1 MAKTSIISIDLA
13 KNVFQLHGIDARG
26 HKQFNRQL
34 KRDQVLSFLA
44 NQPKCL
50 VAIEACG
57 GSHYWARKIEE
68 LGHKVKIIHPK
79 YVKPFVQ
86 VNKNDQRDAHAIAE
100 AAARPSMPSVA
111 HKSIEQ
117 LDVQALH
124 RVRERLVKE
133 KTAVGNELRGILG
146 EMGIIIAQGHQSIRE
161 AVPAILEDAEA
172 ELSMRGRQL
181 IADLREQWLE
191 REQRVAYYDR
201 ELKAI
206 ANENEVCKRLQS
218 IPGIGPVNATLLYS
232 HAGDA
237 GHFKTARHFSAYL
250 GLVPKQHASG
260 GKEVLLGISKQ
271 GKKQVRKQLVHG
283 ARAAYRAL
291 SQSGDDS
298 RLRQW
303 LSRMSGKHA
312 NTIIVALANKLARI
326 VWAVMMK
333 EQCYQP

>member
-1 MAKTSIISIDLA
+1 MSKTSIIGIDLA
-13 KNVFQLHGIDARG
+13 KHVFQLHGVDAHG
-26 HKQFNRQL
+26 NKQFSRQL
-34 KRDQVLSFLA
+34 KRHQLLPFLA
-44 NQPKCL
+44 NQPNCL
-50 VAIEACG
+50 VAMEACG
-57 GSHYWARKIEE
+57 GSHYWTRKVKE
-68 LGHKVKIIHPK
+68 LGHTVKMIHPQ

-86 VNKNDQRDAHAIAE
+86 VNKNDSRDAHGITE

-117 LDVQALH
+117 LDLQALH

-133 KTAVGNELRGILG
+133 KTAIGNELRGILG
-146 EMGIIIAQGHQSIRE
+146 EMGIIIAKGHKAIRE

-172 ELSMRGRQL
+172 ELSMRGRRL

-191 REQRVAYYDR
+191 REQRIGYYDR

-206 ANENEVCKRLQS
+206 ANENKVCKRLQS

-237 GHFKTARHFSAYL
+237 ANFKTGRHFSAYL

-260 GKEVLLGISKQ
+260 GKELLLGISKQ
-271 GKKQVRKQLVHG
+271 GNKQVRKQLVHG
-283 ARAAYRAL
+283 SRAAYRVL

-298 RLRQW
+298 RLGQW
-303 LSRMSGKHA
+303 LSRMNGKHP

>member
-1 MAKTSIISIDLA
+1 
-13 KNVFQLHGIDARG
+13 
-26 HKQFNRQL
+26 
-34 KRDQVLSFLA
+34 
-44 NQPKCL
+44 
-50 VAIEACG
+50 
-57 GSHYWARKIEE
+57 
-68 LGHKVKIIHPK
+68 
-79 YVKPFVQ
+79 
-86 VNKNDQRDAHAIAE
+86 
-100 AAARPSMPSVA
+100 
-111 HKSIEQ
+111 
-117 LDVQALH
+117 
-124 RVRERLVKE
+124 
-133 KTAVGNELRGILG
+133 
-146 EMGIIIAQGHQSIRE
+146 
-161 AVPAILEDAEA
+161 
-172 ELSMRGRQL
+172 MRGRQL

-237 GHFKTARHFSAYL
+237 SNFKTARHFSAYL

-271 GKKQVRKQLVHG
+271 GNKQVRKQLVHG